1 MKDYL
6 KKTKFELWEVI
17 AITLFSSLVM
27 SFCTGYLVY
36 RSSCGKVTSVNG
48 DEHLAELYK
57 AYDEIKSNY
66 YSSVDL
72 GSLVDAGIK
81 GMFSYLGDPYT
92 TYLDKDQ
99 TDNLTD
105 SLKGTQHGIGVLIS
119 VNDEEKK
126 IIISKV
132 YDNTPAMEA
141 GLVSGDEIV
150 KVNDKLVSESKN
162 LKDITALIKSS
173 DVHKYTT
180 DNFIEVK
187 LQDPMSEDRSTLRYS
202 LISSLKD
209 IYDYNKNRG
218 YKDISIFEIGKGF
231 FKKDNIYQEELKLAV
246 LLSGVYTL
254 GLDKKQVDFYIM
266 KGIVEE
272 LLNYLGY
279 KNRYSFVV
287 DDNIPKELHP
297 GVSASIVV
305 QGEHIGILGKLMPN
319 ISKDDIYVM
328 EINLDKL
335 LKFRGTK
342 MSFKEITKYPSIK
355 KDVAFIVDKNVS
367 AGSIEAQIKK
377 SGGKLLSNIEV
388 FDVYMGDNLKD
399 NEKSLAFNLTFQDS
413 NRTLEEDEVMI
424 IFNKIINDVTKNC
437 HATLRN
443 M

>member
-48 DEHLAELYK
+48 DEYLAELYK

-150 KVNDKLVSESKN
+150 KVNDKLVSESEN
-162 LKDITALIKSS
+162 LKDISALIKSS
-173 DVHKYTT
+173 D
-180 DNFIEVK
+180 EVK
-187 LQDPMSEDRSTLRYS
+187 LVIQRDGVDKEYTLKTADFYNPSVEENIIEGANGNKIGYLQISKFNETAYEQFNQKLNKIEATGINSLIIDLRGNTGGFLSAATNISELFLKKGEVIYS
-202 LISSLKD
+202 LNEQSGTKVTYDETEESRNYKVFVLVNESSASASEILAAALQDSYGALLVGTTTYGKGKVQKTNKMNDGTMYKYTSAKWLTPKGECIDGVGLKPDIEISNGNELLKD
-209 IYDYNKNRG
+209 LVLEKAIE
-218 YKDISIFEIGKGF
+218 EIQK
-231 FKKDNIYQEELKLAV
+231 
-246 LLSGVYTL
+246 
-254 GLDKKQVDFYIM
+254 
-266 KGIVEE
+266 
-272 LLNYLGY
+272 
-279 KNRYSFVV
+279 
-287 DDNIPKELHP
+287 
-297 GVSASIVV
+297 
-305 QGEHIGILGKLMPN
+305 
-319 ISKDDIYVM
+319 
-328 EINLDKL
+328 
-335 LKFRGTK
+335 
-342 MSFKEITKYPSIK
+342 
-355 KDVAFIVDKNVS
+355 
-367 AGSIEAQIKK
+367 
-377 SGGKLLSNIEV
+377 
-388 FDVYMGDNLKD
+388 
-399 NEKSLAFNLTFQDS
+399 
-413 NRTLEEDEVMI
+413 
-424 IFNKIINDVTKNC
+424 
-437 HATLRN
+437 
-443 M
+443 

>member
-48 DEHLAELYK
+48 DEYLAELYK

-105 SLKGTQHGIGVLIS
+105 SLKGTQHGIGVLINLS
-119 VNDEEKK
+119 DEEKK

-150 KVNDKLVSESKN
+150 KVNDKLVSESEN

-173 DVHKYTT
+173 DEVRLVIQRDGVDKEYTLKTSDFYNPSVEENIIEGANGDKIGYLQISKFNETAYEQFNQKLNKIEATGINSLIIDLRGNTGGFLSAATKISELFLKKGEVIYSLNEQSGTKVTYDETEESRNYKVFVLVNESSASASEILAAALQDSYGAILVGTTTYGKGKVQKTNKMNDGTMYKYTSAKWLT
-180 DNFIEVK
+180 PKDECIDGVGLKPDIE
-187 LQDPMSEDRSTLRYS
+187 
-202 LISSLKD
+202 ISNGDELLKD
-209 IYDYNKNRG
+209 LVLEKAIE
-218 YKDISIFEIGKGF
+218 EIQK
-231 FKKDNIYQEELKLAV
+231 
-246 LLSGVYTL
+246 
-254 GLDKKQVDFYIM
+254 
-266 KGIVEE
+266 
-272 LLNYLGY
+272 
-279 KNRYSFVV
+279 
-287 DDNIPKELHP
+287 
-297 GVSASIVV
+297 
-305 QGEHIGILGKLMPN
+305 
-319 ISKDDIYVM
+319 
-328 EINLDKL
+328 
-335 LKFRGTK
+335 
-342 MSFKEITKYPSIK
+342 
-355 KDVAFIVDKNVS
+355 
-367 AGSIEAQIKK
+367 
-377 SGGKLLSNIEV
+377 
-388 FDVYMGDNLKD
+388 
-399 NEKSLAFNLTFQDS
+399 
-413 NRTLEEDEVMI
+413 
-424 IFNKIINDVTKNC
+424 
-437 HATLRN
+437 
-443 M
+443 